1 MKKEIVSVHF
11 GKYFRKNPGRN
22 DLRNRDR
29 GRNMDGKLRNM
40 ASIYIT
46 NGDRMLLL
54 FRQGG
59 RVVND
64 VWIGSAGGHFEEF
77 ELNDARACVLREL
90 EEELGLGECDI
101 HDLALRYV
109 TLRRSKGEIRQNYYF
124 FAALNPD
131 VDEDLGSNEGI
142 SRWFDFSE
150 LSALEMAYTSKF
162 VVEHYLKTGRET
174 NEIYVGV
181 ADGEKVDFIAMPE
194 F

>member
-1 MKKEIVSVHF
+1 M
-11 GKYFRKNPGRN
+11 
-22 DLRNRDR
+22 
-29 GRNMDGKLRNM
+29 
-40 ASIYIT
+40 
-46 NGDRMLLL
+46 
-54 FRQGG
+54 
-59 RVVND
+59 VND

-90 EEELGLGECDI
+90 EEELGLGACDI
-101 HDLALRYV
+101 HDLSLRYV

-124 FAALNPD
+124 FAALNQG
-131 VDEDLGSNEGI
+131 VDDNFVSNEGI

-162 VVEHYLKTGRET
+162 VIEHYLKIGRKT

-181 ADGEKVDFIAMPE
+181 ADGEKVVFITMPE